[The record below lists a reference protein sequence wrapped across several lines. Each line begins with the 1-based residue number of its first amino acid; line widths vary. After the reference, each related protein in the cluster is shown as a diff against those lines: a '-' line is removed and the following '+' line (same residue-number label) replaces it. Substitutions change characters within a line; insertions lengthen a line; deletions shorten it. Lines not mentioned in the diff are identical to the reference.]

1 MAEERALRAA
11 SRVGDT
17 ELPSLTLK
25 IKAFHRG
32 KLEGATPLL
41 HLVRPTLEHFWEVEL
56 EADEA
61 LLQYR
66 LRQINIETVF
76 ARLLK

>member
-61 LLQYR
+61 LLQV
-66 LRQINIETVF
+66 LRAYN
-76 ARLLK
+76 L